1 MTKPCAHS
9 TDLQTQVKREKWAED
24 SRGVEL
30 RVANDLCCGHPMVQF
45 CMLATSR
52 IAATCWAAPAFVG
65 NSALLVAV
73 SALAGCATASST
85 SADARAVDA
94 ARDDGNPGA
103 VDAPIVDA
111 AMPIDAAVDAACV
124 PVWSNILGNGDFENA
139 VLPWVQ
145 TPILVRTAAQKPF
158 APYAGTYAAL
168 FGVSNNGNGTLTQSV
183 VIPAAAQ
190 GLRMRG
196 FNCFVTEDLS
206 ADADR
211 MVVTL
216 ENAGGT
222 VVESLLNVTNSNV
235 AATCA
240 WAPFTYLATSAHAGE
255 TLTLRLRGTTNAT
268 LLTRFAFDELVVETL
283 ACP

>member
-1 MTKPCAHS
+1 MAVGS
-9 TDLQTQVKREKWAED
+9 TTQRTAGRAWQVVVRHVA
-24 SRGVEL
+24 
-30 RVANDLCCGHPMVQF
+30 RVARV
-45 CMLATSR
+45 
-52 IAATCWAAPAFVG
+52 AAVVTVSIVG
-65 NSALLVAV
+65 A
-73 SALAGCATASST
+73 CATANST
-85 SADARAVDA
+85 SVDARGA
-94 ARDDGNPGA
+94 AMDSNDGNVEAPIIDA
-103 VDAPIVDA
+103 PVQVDAP
-111 AMPIDAAVDAACV
+111 VDAACV

-139 VLPWVQ
+139 VAPWTQ
-145 TPILVRTAAQKPF
+145 APTIIRTAAQKPF
-158 APYAGTYAAL
+158 APQAGTYAAL
-168 FGVSNNGNGTLTQSV
+168 FGVSNNGNGMLTQSV

-211 MVVTL
+211 IVVTL

-222 VVESLLNVTNSNV
+222 VGESLLNVTNSTV

-240 WAPFTYLATSAHAGE
+240 WAPFTYVATSAHAGE

-268 LLTRFAFDELVVETL
+268 LLTRFAFDELVVQTL

>member
-1 MTKPCAHS
+1 MTRPSAHS
-9 TDLQTQVKREKWAED
+9 TDLRVHVKRENCGAQPASANSGLVATFATGLRWYNAEMP
-24 SRGVEL
+24 
-30 RVANDLCCGHPMVQF
+30 VANKMQPNADCRTWLVDVG
-45 CMLATSR
+45 R
-52 IAATCWAAPAFVG
+52 AA
-65 NSALLVAV
+65 LVATLA
-73 SALAGCATASST
+73 ALMGCATASIT
-85 SADARAVDA
+85 SSDARTADVDSNDTVDA
-94 ARDDGNPGA
+94 TLR
-103 VDAPIVDA
+103 DA
-111 AMPIDAAVDAACV
+111 AVVVDAAVDAACV

-139 VLPWVQ
+139 VLPWTQ
-145 TPILVRTAAQKPF
+145 APTIIRTAAQKPF
-158 APYAGTYAAL
+158 APQAGTYAAL

-211 MVVTL
+211 MVVSL

-240 WAPFTYLATSAHAGE
+240 WAPFTYVATSAHAGD
-255 TLTLRLRGTTNAT
+255 TLLLRLHGTTNAT
-268 LLTRFAFDELVVETL
+268 LLTRFAFDELAVEAL